1 MALFLE
7 LEEAGAEAAEAEAA
21 AAAEDEEAA
30 ARDDARAR
38 EDVTESAT
46 VVSGRCSLLCE

>member
-7 LEEAGAEAAEAEAA
+7 LEAAETDLEEAA
-21 AAAEDEEAA
+21 AAADDDETA

-38 EDVTESAT
+38 DDVTESAT
-46 VVSGRCSLLCE
+46 VVSGR